1 MRVLQSVPSV
11 AAYKRALRKNL
22 GLRGKRL
29 QAAAECAAKHGS
41 IKQVLQAAAY
51 AV

>member
-11 AAYKRALRKNL
+11 AMYKRELRKRF

-29 QAAAECAAKHGS
+29 QAAAVCAAKHGS
-41 IKQVLQAAAY
+41 IKQVLHAAAW
-51 AV
+51 A